1 VLVAYVRTVKTASG
15 ATAVQIV
22 HSNRRGSRR
31 IENIG
36 SAHTPA
42 EVEVLKT
49 VARQRMHANQDTLD
63 LDDGRLGD
71 DEAPIVSSRARHL
84 WEVLVTAYELLGL
97 DQACGRRFVRQR
109 EGRRARGSTHRT

>member
-1 VLVAYVRTVKTASG
+1 
-15 ATAVQIV
+15 
-22 HSNRRGSRR
+22 
-31 IENIG
+31 
-36 SAHTPA
+36 
-42 EVEVLKT
+42 VEVLKT

-97 DQACGRRFVRQR
+97 DQACGGTDSSDNARADEREAAHTALKRVHDHSQRPYQKPERRPSGPSAP
-109 EGRRARGSTHRT
+109 GR